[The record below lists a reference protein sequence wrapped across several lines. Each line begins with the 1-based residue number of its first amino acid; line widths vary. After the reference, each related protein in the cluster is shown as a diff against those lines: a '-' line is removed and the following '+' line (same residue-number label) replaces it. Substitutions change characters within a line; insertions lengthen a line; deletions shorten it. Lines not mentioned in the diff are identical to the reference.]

1 MAALAESGLISR
13 MRTNVAEHLRL
24 MLVTDDRILELDD
37 PLAPIVSAVRGGV
50 TSVQLR
56 LKTAAPAEIVTLAR
70 RLVSTLDVPVLI
82 NDRPDIAL
90 AAGAAGVHLGPEDLS
105 PSLARKVL
113 GSKAMIG
120 ASVGNEGESLLAAG
134 ADYWGIGP
142 WRSTGTKLDAGAP
155 LGAEGF
161 ARLAKLAGGTPVVA
175 IGGITAADVAAV
187 RAAGGVGVAVV
198 SAILGAPDPAAAARE
213 FLSR

>member
-1 MAALAESGLISR
+1 
-13 MRTNVAEHLRL
+13 
-24 MLVTDDRILELDD
+24 MLVTDDRILALAD
-37 PLAPIVSAVRGGV
+37 PLEPIVRAVKGGV

-56 LKTAAPAEIVTLAR
+56 LKTASPAQIVELAR
-70 RLVSTLDVPVLI
+70 RLVARLDVPLLI

-90 AAGAAGVHLGPEDLS
+90 AAGAAGVHLGPDDLS

-113 GSKAMIG
+113 GRDAIIG
-120 ASVGNEGESLLAAG
+120 ASVGSESESLLAEG

-142 WRSTGTKLDAGAP
+142 WRSTGTKADAGTP

-161 ARLAKLAGGTPVVA
+161 ARLAKLAGGIPVVA

-187 RAAGGVGVAVV
+187 RAAGGAGVAVV

-213 FLSR
+213 FLAR